1 MESYSN
7 RMKGRVG
14 YASVILALGGVF
26 AVIQGLL
33 AVYKPELFVTTA
45 AFWFSD
51 LETWGWIIFGLGA
64 ASIVAAA
71 AVAGG
76 SEPGRLFG
84 VLVAS
89 LLAVGQLLFAQAYPL
104 WSLVM
109 VGISI
114 VAIHGLFTHG
124 EERVVAALG
133 SSRDVGETG
142 EVGATGA
149 AGAGEGPSDV
159 TDMGARRAA

>member
-1 MESYSN
+1 MDTYSD

-14 YASVILALGGVF
+14 YSSVILLFGGVF

-33 AVYKPELFVTTA
+33 AVYKPELFVATA

-51 LETWGWIIFGLGA
+51 LQTWGWIIFGLGV
-64 ASIVAAA
+64 ASIVASA
-71 AVAGG
+71 AVVGG

-84 VLVAS
+84 VLVAG
-89 LLAVGQLLFAQAYPL
+89 LLALGQLLFAQAYPL

-109 VGISI
+109 VGISV

-124 EERVVAALG
+124 DERTVASLG
-133 SSRDVGETG
+133 SSRESGGTG
-142 EVGATGA
+142 L
-149 AGAGEGPSDV
+149 EGRPSDL
-159 TDMGARRAA
+159 TDMSSRRAA